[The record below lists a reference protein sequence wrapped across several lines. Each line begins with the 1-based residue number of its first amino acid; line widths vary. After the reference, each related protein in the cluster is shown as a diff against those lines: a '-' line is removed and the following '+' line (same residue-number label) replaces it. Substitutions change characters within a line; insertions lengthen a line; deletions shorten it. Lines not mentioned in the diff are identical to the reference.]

1 MKHSFLGIILTFTL
15 RKFVIILS
23 IWIWKSYIYMWTT
36 HDLFV
41 SHRKWTLSLTS
52 FVDVSSS
59 IVLHAR
65 LTGTK
70 YVHILHECVYIYF
83 KKKSFNV
90 CIFIKKELFLHVVFI
105 HYYNPRKE
113 FAMGKM
119 ILTCQQVLFFFLSAQ
134 LLQKL
139 GRYLRHSVE
148 MCILL
153 GNFGS
158 IIFLKISAP
167 LNLKFWP
174 YIKRTVTVFNC
185 NSSSTTARNLL
196 TLWGYLG
203 HNVYT

>member
-1 MKHSFLGIILTFTL
+1 MQDWL
-15 RKFVIILS
+15 VQNM
-23 IWIWKSYIYMWTT
+23 YIFYMSVCI
-36 HDLFV
+36 FI
-41 SHRKWTLSLTS
+41 K
-52 FVDVSSS
+52 
-59 IVLHAR
+59 
-65 LTGTK
+65 
-70 YVHILHECVYIYF
+70 

-90 CIFIKKELFLHVVFI
+90 CIFIKKELFLHVVFT

-119 ILTCQQVLFFFLSAQ
+119 ILTCQQVLFFFFISATPS
-134 LLQKL
+134 KTWKVFN
-139 GRYLRHSVE
+139 SVE

-196 TLWGYLG
+196 TLWRYLG